1 MMNKRIVLLLALLS
15 LSGCETLR
23 EALYGRENK
32 LAPLGWAT
40 LGTTTQDEVTR
51 LYGAPDE
58 IDARRLE
65 PSWQAEVYFYLD
77 SRDTGNHR
85 QYQFLACEFRLGIL
99 NAYSYHESA
108 EPGIAGFNENA
119 RAGLLPGQSTRQ
131 DVEKRLGNPQGK
143 ALPPTT
149 ITLPALQIKLG
160 GVPFPLAK
168 LPEGGVEVWQYYQ
181 ENVDEGR
188 RKKAQQTLSVF
199 FDAQGH
205 YLADVL
211 LLEASIKLP

>member
-1 MMNKRIVLLLALLS
+1 MKNKWVVLLLALLS
-15 LSGCETLR
+15 LIGCETLR
-23 EALYGRENK
+23 EAIYGRENK
-32 LAPLGWAT
+32 LAPLAWAT
-40 LGTTTQDEVTR
+40 LGTTTRDEVTR

-77 SRDTGNHR
+77 SHDTGNHR
-85 QYQFLACEFRLGIL
+85 QYQFLACEFSHGLL

-108 EPGIAGFNENA
+108 EPEQAGFNETA
-119 RAGLLPGQSTRQ
+119 RAGLVPGQSTWQ
-131 DVEKRLGNPQGK
+131 DVEKRLGIPQGK

-149 ITLPALQIKLG
+149 INLPALQIKLG

-181 ENVDEGR
+181 ENISAGQ
-188 RKKAQQTLSVF
+188 RKTAQQTLSVF
-199 FDAQGH
+199 FDAHGH
-205 YLADVL
+205 YLASTL
-211 LLEASIKLP
+211 LLETSIKSP